1 MARPRRLYINSKGK
15 YYYIIDGKKRFVK
28 VPEGMSQKQVQTINI
43 KNIVTGQARRIKRR
57 TGKKVIPQYERK
69 VTKGEDMTKVSSSTG
84 GLPMYIFTPQK
95 KFLSLGDIAT
105 KSEDTSDKKIIDLLD
120 KAVPL
125 LTEGVKRLALPA
137 PEQKFML
144 QDADKDLIDEMIT
157 GRLVQLEPAVKA
169 LIQQETAPKPPLSQK
184 ENLKL
189 IKEEKERVREA
200 LEQTRRSR
208 EGTPA
213 TTPFRED
220 EEDFRPPASM
230 RQEFKDETKVEES
243 KESKETV
250 FSKAV
255 KTQNLTYTR
264 IRKVVGGDW
273 FDTNLPGFKISEI
286 KDLQKVA
293 ERLGIDSSGNITNL
307 KKRIK
312 EHLEQIGKG
321 EDGDN
326 GLYNDQIQN
335 IMKKRIKNF
344 VPVVASDQV
353 NSLLNHV
360 GKGDKFF
367 TAVINT
373 DPSHK
378 SGRHWTGIVMDNR
391 DDYPSAEFFDSL
403 AENDEPPEALLNV
416 MKLIARKMN
425 PEKYFKYKF
434 NRLQRQ
440 NSKSTNCGMHVMKFI
455 EDRYNG
461 DSFEEASG
469 WKSYMDRQRG
479 KGIED
484 SKDGESE
491 LKPYEKKIKNLY
503 KSYL

>member
-43 KNIVTGQARRIKRR
+43 KNIITGQARRIKKR
-57 TGKKVIPQYERK
+57 TGKKIIPKYEK
-69 VTKGEDMTKVSSSTG
+69 KLTKGEDMTKVSSSTG

-95 KFLSLGDIAT
+95 KFFSLGDIAR
-105 KSEDTSDKKIIDLLD
+105 KSEDTSDKKIIDLL
-120 KAVPL
+120 
-125 LTEGVKRLALPA
+125 EGATLFIEGIKKFALPA
-137 PEQKFML
+137 PEQKSELTGNVEKYMKTI
-144 QDADKDLIDEMIT
+144 ADQRKALEEAKGTRNKENINVDTISESPPLPPPITMTGKTPQEALDETSTLAGSEAIT
-157 GRLVQLEPAVKA
+157 ATPAVKKKGR
-169 LIQQETAPKPPLSQK
+169 TP
-184 ENLKL
+184 
-189 IKEEKERVREA
+189 
-200 LEQTRRSR
+200 
-208 EGTPA
+208 GT
-213 TTPFRED
+213 
-220 EEDFRPPASM
+220 
-230 RQEFKDETKVEES
+230 
-243 KESKETV
+243 
-250 FSKAV
+250 
-255 KTQNLTYTR
+255 
-264 IRKVVGGDW
+264 
-273 FDTNLPGFKISEI
+273 KISEGYALKKVDPIVKVLLELEKGGKEI
-286 KDLQKVA
+286 K
-293 ERLGIDSSGNITNL
+293 NITIGEANAKYKG
-307 KKRIK
+307 KKTITSDELTKAKKEIIK
-312 EHLEQIGKG
+312 QRKATPVSSVAPSQGVSESKTGFG
-321 EDGDN
+321 EEGDN